1 MKAKGKRQ
9 KAKGKNGRRKPRCSS
24 SSLLIFAFCLL
35 PFAFADFACS
45 SGGGVE
51 RQIDP
56 DTARRELFLRGY
68 SYKEEVF
75 LDSAK
80 DGDVIGVKLFL
91 YAGMSPEVKNQDGET
106 PLLLAARNDHASA
119 VRALLDH
126 GADPNAKDKDGKT
139 ALKWAQDTHRTDV
152 AKLLQGAASAKR
164 KG

>member
-1 MKAKGKRQ
+1 M
-9 KAKGKNGRRKPRCSS
+9 
-24 SSLLIFAFCLL
+24 LFA
-35 PFAFADFACS
+35 FACS
-45 SGGGVE
+45 SGGVE
-51 RQIDP
+51 RQVDP

-119 VRALLDH
+119 VRALLER
-126 GADPNAKDKDGKT
+126 GADPNAKDKKGVT
-139 ALKWAQDTHRTDV
+139 PLMRAVLKGSVETVRTV
-152 AKLLQGAASAKR
+152 LEFKIGRAHV
-164 KG
+164 